1 MNMII
6 ILPEGKVVTRYDH
19 GLNKTIINEGR
30 DLIFIPTNALRSYLQ
45 DREEIRPFD
54 PVFCKDD
61 GTRMTYETLR
71 QLIRRR
77 AEEAKLLGIPYP
89 HDFRRAFAITLWR
102 NGVDIVTISRLMG
115 HSSLEVLKRYL
126 A

>member
-1 MNMII
+1 
-6 ILPEGKVVTRYDH
+6 
-19 GLNKTIINEGR
+19 
-30 DLIFIPTNALRSYLQ
+30 
-45 DREEIRPFD
+45 
-54 PVFCKDD
+54 
-61 GTRMTYETLR
+61 MTYETLR

-77 AEEAKLLGIPYP
+77 AEEAKLTGIPYP

-126 A
+126 AQDIDDLARTHSQASPVDTKLR